1 MHSAGAGGL
10 SRQRSD
16 SGVVSGTRCGP
27 GLYAQGNYALEE
39 EIGRGGF
46 ARVYRARNA
55 DTGEAVA
62 AKVCPFKKTK
72 PEAVQR
78 EVEMMLMLRH
88 PSIVRLWDVVLEN
101 AHNRVVL
108 IEELVTGGDM
118 FDLVSGRGGLPEA
131 VALHYFAQI
140 IAGVAYFH
148 SKGVCH
154 RDLKLEN
161 LLLDAVRAQSTYN
174 NSNKL
179 SLRWLEYISQT
190 IN

>member
-1 MHSAGAGGL
+1 
-10 SRQRSD
+10 
-16 SGVVSGTRCGP
+16 VTSGTRCGP
-27 GLYAQGNYALEE
+27 GLYAQGSYVLED

-62 AKVCPFKKTK
+62 AKVCAFKKTK
-72 PEAVQR
+72 PGAVQR
-78 EVEMMLMLRH
+78 EVKTMFMLRH
-88 PSIVRLWDVVLEN
+88 PSVVQLWDVVLEE
-101 AHNRVVL
+101 ARDSVVL

-118 FDLVSGRGGLPEA
+118 FTLVSLRGGLAEA

-140 IAGVAYFH
+140 IAGVAYCH

-161 LLLDAVRAQSTYN
+161 LLLDAVS
-174 NSNKL
+174 
-179 SLRWLEYISQT
+179 
-190 IN
+190 